1 MNQVYD
7 ETLVLFGFGIEEE
20 KEKVLPKEIEN
31 QKLLGNSNP
40 RYFEEIITHNKVKNK
55 VFSTLNYQYNLFRA
69 Y

>member
-7 ETLVLFGFGIEEE
+7 ETLVLFGFGVEEE
-20 KEKVLPKEIEN
+20 KKKVISKEIES

-40 RYFEEIITHNKVKNK
+40 RYFEEIITYDKVKNRI
-55 VFSTLNYQYNLFRA
+55 FSTINYQYNIFRA